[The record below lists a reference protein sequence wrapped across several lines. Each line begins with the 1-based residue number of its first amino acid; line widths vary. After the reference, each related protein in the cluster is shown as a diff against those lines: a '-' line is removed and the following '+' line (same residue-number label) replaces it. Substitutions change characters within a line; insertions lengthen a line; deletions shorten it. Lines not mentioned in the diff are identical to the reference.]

1 MANTIVAG
9 QTALNMAKIALKATK
24 EGLSEEKLERLK
36 KKHQEGVEALD
47 KVLQARKQA
56 RSDRKA
62 AARQKL
68 EELKKRIQMLK
79 MLAAGSKD
87 AARELARLA
96 RELKGAARDYRSTEP
111 ASDITT
117 STTTAESHA
126 AERDAEAKADKE
138 FATEVKRIG
147 QLLKSLLKRRQPED
161 DEEKR
166 GLDRAR
172 KDLQSADDDASAI
185 TTAANGGVILG
196 EAGLLV

>member
-1 MANTIVAG
+1 MANTIVAA
-9 QTALNMAKIALKATK
+9 QTALRMAKTALRASK
-24 EGLSEEKLERLK
+24 EGLSEEKLEKLQ
-36 KKHQEGVEALD
+36 KKHQEGVDALD

-56 RSDRKA
+56 RADRKA

-68 EELKKRIQMLK
+68 EQIKQRIQMLK
-79 MLAAGSKD
+79 MLAAGSKE

-111 ASDITT
+111 ASDIAT
-117 STTTAESHA
+117 STTTPESQN

-138 FATEVKRIG
+138 FASEVKRVG
-147 QLLKSLLKRRQPED
+147 QMLKSLLKRRQPED
-161 DEEKR
+161 DEEKH

-185 TTAANGGVILG
+185 TIQANGGVIPG
-196 EAGLLV
+196 GAGLLV